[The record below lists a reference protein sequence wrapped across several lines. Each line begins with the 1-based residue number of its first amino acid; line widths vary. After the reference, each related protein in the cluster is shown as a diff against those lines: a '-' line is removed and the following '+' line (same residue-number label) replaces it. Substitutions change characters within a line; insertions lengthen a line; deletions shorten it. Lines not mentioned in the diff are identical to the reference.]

1 MKVHK
6 ISKKLVKP
14 DTPTAQN
21 LKNYK
26 ISMLDQFM
34 ESMNMGVILFYESK
48 PEKKTQLEE
57 SLATILVEFYLLA
70 GRYMKNDHF
79 VDCNDDGAEFVEA
92 EAQGVAA
99 ITDVVAT
106 TDSDQL
112 NLNDLL
118 PDQYFRVDEAP
129 NDPLLS
135 IQATHFPCGG
145 LAIAI
150 SISHRVFDVPSFG
163 AFIAAWSKACS
174 NPDHYYK
181 TTESNSRPS
190 FNIPSL
196 LPYVDLGLAA
206 GSNKFI
212 VEANEIAVK
221 RLVFDKDAITRLR
234 SKIAHNV
241 NDTVISGVNVACAVI
256 AKALIE
262 ADRAKHG
269 GGNRSLFI
277 IQSINMRER
286 TIPPQPKHAYGNL
299 TIPSLTRRVDSS
311 KIDGMEELV
320 DVIGEAI
327 GKSIGEYSE
336 ILVSPGIIM
345 NALGNITKQ
354 VYDRDANVVV
364 FTDWSKFGFYDAD
377 FGWGKPVWASIGR
390 QRPAITTTVIMSD
403 REGNGIE
410 AWLHLKQSDV
420 PYFDQVEEI
429 KLFTT

>member
-6 ISKKLVKP
+6 ISKKLIKP

-48 PEKKTQLEE
+48 PEKNTQLEE

-99 ITDVVAT
+99 IMDVAAT
-106 TDSDQL
+106 TNSDQL

-118 PDQYFRVDEAP
+118 PDQYFRADEAP

-145 LAIAI
+145 IAIAI
-150 SISHRVFDVPSFG
+150 SISHRVFDMPSFA
-163 AFIAAWSKACS
+163 AFTAAWSKACS

-181 TTESNSRPS
+181 AIESTSRPS
-190 FNIPSL
+190 FSIPSL
-196 LPYVDLGLAA
+196 LPYMDLGLATR
-206 GSNKFI
+206 SNKCI
-212 VEANEIAVK
+212 TEADEISVK

-241 NDTVISGVNVACAVI
+241 NDTVISGVSAVCAVI
-256 AKALIE
+256 VKALME

-269 GGNRSLFI
+269 GRSRGLFI
-277 IQSINMRER
+277 IQPIDMRER
-286 TIPPQPKHAYGNL
+286 TIPPQPKHVCGNL
-299 TIPSLTRRVDSS
+299 TIPSLTRRVDSGNVV
-311 KIDGMEELV
+311 GMGELV
-320 DVIGEAI
+320 DVMDESVGR
-327 GKSIGEYSE
+327 SIGEYSE
-336 ILVSPGIIM
+336 ILVSPSIIM
-345 NALGNITKQ
+345 NALRNIRKQ
-354 VYDRDANVVV
+354 VFDPETNVIA
-364 FTDWSKFGFYDAD
+364 FTDWSEFGFYDAD
-377 FGWGKPVWASIGR
+377 FGWGKPVWASIGP
-390 QRPAITTTVIMSD
+390 QPPAITATVIMSD
-403 REGNGIE
+403 GEGNGIE

-420 PYFDQVEEI
+420 AYFDQVEEI